1 MSSIERGNANPTLDT
16 FIKPAQALG
25 VNIFELVNY
34 SQEQALKDSKKFLLD
49 LIKNSD
55 KDKLDITAKII
66 QAIYL

>member
-16 FIKPAQALG
+16 FIKLAQALG

-66 QAIYL
+66 QAIHL